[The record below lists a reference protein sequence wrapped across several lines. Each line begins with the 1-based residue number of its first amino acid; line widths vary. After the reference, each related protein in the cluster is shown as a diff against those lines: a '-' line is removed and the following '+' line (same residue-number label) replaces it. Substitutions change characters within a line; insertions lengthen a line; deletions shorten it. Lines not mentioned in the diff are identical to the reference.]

1 MENRPTWVKWDG
13 GSLQC
18 WLLHGS
24 FSYCSLGCVCFFW
37 LFVVDEIFMFPLT
50 SRVGADDLTRTWP
63 VVDLSHICTLLRV
76 YVSLCACVRVWRV
89 FFCCVCVC
97 ACALCFG
104 LCFFFASCCASFMG
118 VSLLVSPLGSL
129 ITCCQSGGGMH

>member
-1 MENRPTWVKWDG
+1 MENRLTWVG
-13 GSLQC
+13 RNGTEVVYNVGSSMVVFLIVPLGVSVFSGC
-18 WLLHGS
+18 LLS
-24 FSYCSLGCVCFFW
+24 MTVFL
-37 LFVVDEIFMFPLT
+37 FPLT

-89 FFCCVCVC
+89 FFCVCVRVWVCLC

-104 LCFFFASCCASFMG
+104 LCFFFASCCASFM
-118 VSLLVSPLGSL
+118 VFRCLYRRLDP
-129 ITCCQSGGGMH
+129 